1 MTYSIGRGVLLRRIE
16 IDAAIP
22 HCWIDAVTEP
32 PVESQSFLIEWWAF
46 FRTTHSPPSWARWGD
61 LFFVVLPDFRLVHGD
76 FAPPMPL
83 GIVYV
88 LSVPKARMNELEHLD
103 ERRLT
108 AIHVMYVEKRR
119 RKAWYDKNLRVQ
131 EFKEGDLVLLY
142 SLKKDKQKLTPRGIG
157 PYVINTITN
166 GGAVRLE
173 TLEGEQ
179 MANFINGSRLRRYH
193 EPLTDEILERLHAA
207 KNKKERNE
215 QIKIEAQEEAKCR
228 ARKNRERKFHIS
240 CVSKGSGDGDGEP
253 PLLVKLNVQG
263 ESLTFFLNS
272 KAEALGLDHHA
283 RGLCHKQ
290 DVVHSQPSITMQDVL
305 QADHFQPRSPMQLLA
320 ALEVHVTSSGK
331 ELLASLKDSLC
342 WASEKEKSLKV
353 QIDKQK
359 EVSKSIKAQIDTQE
373 EVSKSLKA
381 QIDKQEEVSKLL
393 REMRARDQ
401 VSLLQLKGLNDTRG
415 LFEKLQEDL
424 AAKAQDTTRL
434 KGSSLWE
441 AILKNNQAL
450 CDCIHGCIKIPAG
463 DHKRQAAHCSAIYD
477 VFLQHVHAGKELAE
491 LQAANGDILFQR
503 GPMSP
508 QQVQILLCMG
518 QAASVDIPEDPSTRP
533 S

>member
-1 MTYSIGRGVLLRRIE
+1 MTYSIGRGVVLRRIE

-22 HCWIDAVTEP
+22 QCWIDAVTEP
-32 PVESQSFLIEWWAF
+32 PIESQSFLTGWWAF

-61 LFFVVLPDFRLVHGD
+61 FFFVVLPDFRLVHGD
-76 FAPPMPL
+76 SAPPDASWHRIRVVGAKGKL
-83 GIVYV
+83 I
-88 LSVPKARMNELEHLD
+88 
-103 ERRLT
+103 RRL
-108 AIHVMYVEKRR
+108 
-119 RKAWYDKNLRVQ
+119 
-131 EFKEGDLVLLY
+131 
-142 SLKKDKQKLTPRGIG
+142 
-157 PYVINTITN
+157 
-166 GGAVRLE
+166 
-173 TLEGEQ
+173 
-179 MANFINGSRLRRYH
+179 
-193 EPLTDEILERLHAA
+193 
-207 KNKKERNE
+207 
-215 QIKIEAQEEAKCR
+215 
-228 ARKNRERKFHIS
+228 
-240 CVSKGSGDGDGEP
+240 
-253 PLLVKLNVQG
+253 
-263 ESLTFFLNS
+263 
-272 KAEALGLDHHA
+272 ALGLDHHA

-342 WASEKEKSLKV
+342 WKEKSLKA
-353 QIDKQK
+353 QIDKHK
-359 EVSKSIKAQIDTQE
+359 

-401 VSLLQLKGLNDTRG
+401 ASLLQSKGLNDTRG

-424 AAKAQDTTRL
+424 AAKAQVTTRL

-441 AILKNNQAL
+441 AILKNNQIL
-450 CDCIHGCIKIPAG
+450 CDCIHGCTKIPAG
-463 DHKRQAAHCSAIYD
+463 DHNRQAAHCSAIYD

-491 LQAANGDILFQR
+491 LQAVNGDILFQR

-518 QAASVDIPEDPSTRP
+518 QAASVDIVEDPSTRHTCY
-533 S
+533 SCLFIV